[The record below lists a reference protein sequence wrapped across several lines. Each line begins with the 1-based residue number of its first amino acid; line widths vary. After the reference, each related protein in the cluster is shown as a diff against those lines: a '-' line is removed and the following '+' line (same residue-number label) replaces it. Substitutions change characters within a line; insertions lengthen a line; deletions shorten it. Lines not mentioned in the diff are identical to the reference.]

1 MSLRGRV
8 CVVTG
13 ASRGLGRGIAQ
24 LLAAEGAS
32 LALCARGE
40 YQLHEAA
47 EEIRNKY
54 SVSVFAAALDVRKS
68 EAVRAFAQD
77 SRRVLGSANA
87 LVNNAAVLGP
97 VGRIDTI
104 DLDEWRRAVEINVTG
119 VANLCA
125 AFVPQMGETGHGSI
139 VNVSGGGTGGPNA
152 PVRISAYTTAKV
164 AVVALT
170 EVLANELA
178 PARIRVN
185 AIAPGP
191 LGTAFL
197 NPVLEA
203 GPEAAGTALYED
215 SKRRAGT
222 GEEAVEMSEGFASL
236 ARYLVSDESEWL
248 TGKLVSA
255 RWENVDAL
263 QADKDRLASTSLL
276 TLRRIDDTFFGEI
289 AEST

>member
-1 MSLRGRV
+1 VSLRGRV

-32 LALCARGE
+32 LAVCARGE
-40 YQLHEAA
+40 VELHATADELR
-47 EEIRNKY
+47 EKY
-54 SVSVFAAALDVRKS
+54 GVSVFAAALDVRS
-68 EAVRAFAQD
+68 TEAVRAFAAD
-77 SRRVLGSANA
+77 TRRSLGPVHA

-97 VGRIDTI
+97 VGRIDTL
-104 DLDEWRRAVEINVTG
+104 DLDAWRHALEINVAG

-125 AFVPQMGETGHGSI
+125 ALAPQMAEAGGGSI
-139 VNVSGGGTGGPNA
+139 VNVSGGGIGGPNT
-152 PVRISAYTTAKV
+152 PIRVSAYTTAKA

-170 EVLANELA
+170 ETLAKELA

-203 GPEAAGTALYED
+203 GPERAGTALYQD
-215 SKRRAGT
+215 SKGRVGT
-222 GEEAVEMSEGFASL
+222 EETVELNEGFASL
-236 ARYLVSDESEWL
+236 VRYLVSDESEWL

-255 RWENVDAL
+255 RWESVDGL
-263 QADKDRLASTSLL
+263 QASKDRLESTSLL
-276 TLRRIDDTFFGEI
+276 TLRRIDDTLFGPLDEP
-289 AEST
+289 A